1 MDFVDTTQVLGNLGE
16 FFGAI
21 AVFATLAYLAV
32 QIRQNTMAQRSAA
45 YDSSIRNIMDVRQA
59 IFESSEVS
67 SIYARGRNDPS
78 GLNEEELVRYRLILN
93 NILMSFWHI
102 RTGRADLQ
110 EDLWKTQVPTI
121 IRVVCCPGG
130 KYYWENYQTEF
141 VPSFRNEIE
150 KIIAA
155 NPVGVPVVAPT

>member
-32 QIRQNTMAQRSAA
+32 QIRQNTKAQRSAA
-45 YDSSIRNIMDVRQA
+45 YDSSIRNFTAVRQA
-59 IFESSEVS
+59 LFESSEMS
-67 SIYARGRNDPS
+67 SIYVKGSNDPD
-78 GLNEEELVRYRLILN
+78 GLNEEELVRYRLLVN

-102 RTGRADLQ
+102 HNEPADLP
-110 EDLWKTQVPTI
+110 EDLWTTQLPAVL
-121 IRVVCCPGG
+121 RVLSCPGG
-130 KYYWENYQTEF
+130 RWFWENYQTEF

-155 NPVGVPVVAPT
+155 NPVEVAIAQPT

>member
-21 AVFATLAYLAV
+21 AVFATLVYLAV
-32 QIRQNTMAQRSAA
+32 QIRQNTKAQRSAA
-45 YDSSIRNIMDVRQA
+45 YDSSIRNFMDIRHA

-67 SIYARGRNDPS
+67 AIYANGSNDPD
-78 GLNEEELVRYRLILN
+78 GLSEKELLRYRLLVN

-102 RTGRADLQ
+102 HNEPADLP
-110 EDLWKTQVPTI
+110 EDLWTTQLPAV
-121 IRVVCCPGG
+121 IRVLSCPGG
-130 KYYWENYQTEF
+130 RWFWENYQTEF

-155 NPVGVPVVAPT
+155 NPVEVAIAQPT

>member
-32 QIRQNTMAQRSAA
+32 QIRQNTKAQQATA
-45 YDSSIRNIMDVRQA
+45 YDSNIRNLMHVRHA
-59 IFESSEVS
+59 IFESSEMS
-67 SIYARGRNDPS
+67 AIYARGSDDPG
-78 GLNEEELVRYRLILN
+78 GLNEEERLRYRLMVN

-102 RTGRADLQ
+102 RTGPADLP
-110 EDLWKTQVPTI
+110 EDLWKSQVPAI

-130 KYYWENYQTEF
+130 KYFWENYQTEF
-141 VPSFRNEIE
+141 VPSFQNEIE
-150 KIIAA
+150 KIIAE
-155 NPVGVPVVAPT
+155 NPVGVTAVAST

>member
-32 QIRQNTMAQRSAA
+32 QIRQNTIVQRATA
-45 YDSSIRNIMDVRQA
+45 YDSSIRNITDVRQA

-67 SIYARGRNDPS
+67 AIYARGRNDPS
-78 GLNEEELVRYRLILN
+78 GLAEEELVRYRLIVN

-102 RTGRADLQ
+102 RTGRADVQ
-110 EDLWKTQVPTI
+110 EDLWKSQMPAV

-130 KYYWENYQTEF
+130 KWFWENYQTEF

-150 KIIAA
+150 KIIAE
-155 NPVGVPVVAPT
+155 NPVGVAVVAPT

>member
-45 YDSSIRNIMDVRQA
+45 YDSSIRNVTDVRQA
-59 IFESSEVS
+59 LFESSELS
-67 SIYARGRNDPS
+67 AIYVNGSNDPE
-78 GLNEEELVRYRLILN
+78 GLNEADLVRYRLLVN
-93 NILMSFWHI
+93 NILMSIWHI
-102 RTGRADLQ
+102 RTGRADLM
-110 EDLWKTQVPTI
+110 EDFWKSQVPAV
-121 IRVVCCPGG
+121 IRLVCCPGG
-130 KYYWENYQTEF
+130 KWFWENHQTEF

-155 NPVGVPVVAPT
+155 NPVEVAIVQPT

>member
-32 QIRQNTMAQRSAA
+32 QIRQNTKAQRSAA
-45 YDSSIRNIMDVRQA
+45 YDSSIRNFTDVRQA
-59 IFESSEVS
+59 LFESSEMS
-67 SIYARGRNDPS
+67 AIYVKGRNDPDD
-78 GLNEEELVRYRLILN
+78 LNEEELVRFRLLLN
-93 NILMSFWHI
+93 NILMSFWYIH
-102 RTGRADLQ
+102 TVPADLP
-110 EDLWKTQVPTI
+110 EDLWTTQSPAV
-121 IRVVCCPGG
+121 IRVLCCPGG
-130 KYYWENYQTEF
+130 KWFWENYQTEF

-155 NPVGVPVVAPT
+155 NPVEVAIVQPT

>member
-32 QIRQNTMAQRSAA
+32 QIRQNTKAQRSAA
-45 YDSSIRNIMDVRQA
+45 YDSSIRNVTEVRQA
-59 IFESSEVS
+59 LFESSEMS
-67 SIYARGRNDPS
+67 TIYVNGSNDPE
-78 GLNEEELVRYRLILN
+78 GLNEADLVRYRLLVN
-93 NILMSFWHI
+93 NILMSIWHI
-102 RTGRADLQ
+102 RTGRADLT
-110 EDLWKTQVPTI
+110 EDFWKSQVPAV
-121 IRVVCCPGG
+121 IRLVCSPGG
-130 KYYWENYQTEF
+130 KWFWENYQTEF

-155 NPVGVPVVAPT
+155 NPVEVAIAQPT

>member
-1 MDFVDTTQVLGNLGE
+1 MDLVDTTEVLGNLGE

-32 QIRQNTMAQRSAA
+32 QIRENTMAQRATA
-45 YDSSIRNIMDVRQA
+45 YDSSIRNFMDVRQA
-59 IFESSEVS
+59 IFESSEMS
-67 SIYARGRNDPS
+67 AIYARGSDDPG
-78 GLNEEELVRYRLILN
+78 GLNEEERLRYRLMVN

-130 KYYWENYQTEF
+130 MYYWENYQTEF

>member
-32 QIRQNTMAQRSAA
+32 QIRQNTKAQQSAA
-45 YDSSIRNIMDVRQA
+45 YDSSIRNFTDVRQA
-59 IFESSEVS
+59 LFENSEMS
-67 SIYARGRNDPS
+67 AIYVNGSKDPES
-78 GLNEEELVRYRLILN
+78 LTEAELVRYRLLVN
-93 NILMSFWHI
+93 NVLMSFWHI
-102 RTGRADLQ
+102 HTVPADLP
-110 EDLWKTQVPTI
+110 EDLWATQLPAV
-121 IRVVCCPGG
+121 IRVLCCPGG
-130 KYYWENYQTEF
+130 KWFWGNYQTEF

-155 NPVGVPVVAPT
+155 NPVAKADA